1 MLKTLSEKSKW
12 KRQFIELVM
21 EKKDELMR
29 FFARVDMIVGVL
41 GSLGV
46 HLPVEDVT
54 LKIVEAFTAD
64 YELERRTIVYKDN
77 ITRAKGEA
85 VVRQMYTIMSRRKSM
100 KNRNVGQALVAHK
113 PARRN
118 RKQQCNGKGVAGKGV
133 SGGVAV
139 AKNDD
144 SSCTKDE
151 ERTFDDMRNKYHR
164 CLEPGHRWLD
174 CNAHVIPTAKT
185 SPNGS
190 GDIIGCLAIGML
202 CKRDVVGEREK
213 SKEGNEKWIADSGAT
228 FHMSRSTELLRDLH
242 PS

>member
-1 MLKTLSEKSKW
+1 M
-12 KRQFIELVM
+12 
-21 EKKDELMR
+21 
-29 FFARVDMIVGVL
+29 
-41 GSLGV
+41 
-46 HLPVEDVT
+46 
-54 LKIVEAFTAD
+54 
-64 YELERRTIVYKDN
+64 YKDN
-77 ITRAKGEA
+77 ITRANGEA
-85 VVRQMYTIMSRRKSM
+85 VVRQMHTIMSRRTST

-118 RKQQCNGKGVAGKGV
+118 RKQQGKGKGVAGKGV
-133 SGGVAV
+133 SGGVAET
-139 AKNDD
+139 KNDD
-144 SSCTKDE
+144 SSSTKDV

-213 SKEGNEKWIADSGAT
+213 TKDGNEKRIADSGAT
-228 FHMSRSTELLRDLH
+228 FHMSGSTDLLRDLH
-242 PS
+242 PSESRSRSVMTR